1 MPNPQS
7 GPKRLDRCQPEMF
20 SVQWSDSRWGCSS
33 FPLTQ
38 AANFCLYMCRQWTL
52 FLLARRPMKL
62 LSGRDAFHCT
72 HRKTNALR
80 MSPLSCPPPFPMTAG
95 SIEYKGAGRPIG
107 SPQIATKYCDAIRS
121 LLAFWPLSPSFQNA
135 ANCLILAEREGF
147 YRPLRGRKLSPPSVS
162 KKRRDDQ
169 DGLSHRPVSIAKV
182 TLTCCRSACCPGAMG
197 TALASCTA
205 LNPICGMATG
215 PASSTRST
223 EPTRTPASCA

>member
-1 MPNPQS
+1 MLEKSVQNFSRRLRITICARTGAPVVQTRGRRTVPNPQS

-95 SIEYKGAGRPIG
+95 SIEYKGAGRPVG

-162 KKRRDDQ
+162 NP
-169 DGLSHRPVSIAKV
+169 LAKNV
-182 TLTCCRSACCPGAMG
+182 ETIR
-197 TALASCTA
+197 
-205 LNPICGMATG
+205 TG
-215 PASSTRST
+215 
-223 EPTRTPASCA
+223 